1 MKKSLIAI
9 GGLFAFVLGLVPL
22 SFSSQLSPSPLE
34 GKTSNGIPYLS
45 GGVGLD
51 ERETLQAMGTANNLK
66 LIFALKRGNYL
77 SDVNVRI
84 TDAAGHKVLAVISQ
98 GPWFFTRLPA
108 GQYTVTATALGET
121 LQRGVHLASEG
132 QTQLHFTWNGSTL
145 ENRDHP
151 WAEK

>member
-1 MKKSLIAI
+1 MKKSLSAI

-51 ERETLQAMGTANNLK
+51 EREILQAMGTANNLK

-77 SDVNVRI
+77 SDVDVRI
-84 TDAAGHKVLAVISQ
+84 TDAAGHEVLAVISQ

-108 GQYTVTATALGET
+108 GQYTVTATAMGET
-121 LQRGVHLASEG
+121 LQQGVHLASAG
-132 QTQLHFTWNGSTL
+132 QTQLHFTWNGSPL
-145 ENRDHP
+145 EN
-151 WAEK
+151 

>member
-51 ERETLQAMGTANNLK
+51 ERETLRAPGIEDNLK
-66 LIFALKRGNYL
+66 LTFALKRGNYL

-108 GQYTVTATALGET
+108 GQYTVTATARGKPSSGE
-121 LQRGVHLASEG
+121 
-132 QTQLHFTWNGSTL
+132 FI
-145 ENRDHP
+145 
-151 WAEK
+151 